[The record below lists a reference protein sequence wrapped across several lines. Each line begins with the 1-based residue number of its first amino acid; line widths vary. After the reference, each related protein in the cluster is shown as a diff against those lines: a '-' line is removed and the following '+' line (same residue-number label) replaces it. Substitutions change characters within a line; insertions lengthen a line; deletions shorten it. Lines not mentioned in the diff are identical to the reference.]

1 MAFSFPANDNGSDK
15 EVTFLP
21 IKRDE
26 AASNGKLLKGE
37 ELIVIKKHLT
47 MYACLSSSLV
57 S

>member
-47 MYACLSSSLV
+47 
-57 S
+57 